1 MITQLILTKQEA
13 ELLRE
18 LLESDRRRML
28 PEIRRTDGH
37 AMRDELNRRLRT
49 VERMIE
55 RLHHPEDEPSPATV
69 NEEVASREPQS
80 APCGNIDAR
89 I

>member
-1 MITQLILTKQEA
+1 MITQLILTRKEA
-13 ELLRE
+13 ELLQE

-49 VERMIE
+49 VDRLIE
-55 RLHHPEDEPSPATV
+55 RLHHPEDEPEAA
-69 NEEVASREPQS
+69 EVTAGAARRQPQS
-80 APCGNIDAR
+80 PPAGNVDAS